1 MYQPAD
7 SVQSVNRAIA
17 RNIKNGRGI
26 PLDILFG
33 YEDKPERV
41 FEAFKERVN
50 RKENKYVR

>member
-50 RKENKYVR
+50 RKGNKYVR